1 MSTSHSRKI
10 LWIDDE
16 IELLT
21 PHIMSLN
28 DKGYAITPASNGG
41 DALSLLKENQYD
53 AILLDQMMP
62 GQDGMTTLELI
73 REIEPTLP
81 VIMVTQISDEEFVNE
96 ALGKKINDLLL
107 KPLNAG
113 QIASTLKRVLDQ
125 VKIIEGR
132 VPRAYLT
139 DFSEIREAKQSDP
152 DWRTWIDIYVRLSE
166 WDIEFDKISKTELK
180 EAHLE
185 QKRDCNA
192 LFSDYV
198 ERHYKKWLKGEDSPT
213 LSVDVMDKAVI
224 PLLQQGA
231 QVYFIVLD
239 CLRLDQWLTIEPLL
253 QPYYHISRDYYYSI
267 LPTAT
272 LYARNALFSGLF
284 PKEISERFPQHWQ
297 ETSEDETNTN
307 QYEKQFMKIKL
318 ENRGLFLK
326 PGIRYFKVFD
336 VRGGEEYLRQVSSHE
351 QISLAGLVVNFIDI
365 LTHKRS
371 QLDILQQIAPDEAAF
386 RSLTKS
392 WFMHSALFEIMKIIS
407 QKNVVVLLTSDHGS
421 ILSNRASKAFG
432 SRETSTSLRFKV
444 GNSLG
449 CDATEAIH
457 ITKPEEYKLPAENPS
472 KNYILAKE
480 DFYFVYPNQF
490 HEYKRQ
496 FQGGFQHG
504 GVSIEEMIIPLITMT
519 PKNQV

>member
-1 MSTSHSRKI
+1 MSINNPRNI

-21 PHIMSLN
+21 PHIISLN
-28 DKGYAITPASNGG
+28 DKGYKVTPTSNGG
-41 DALSLLKENQYD
+41 DALSLIKKNKYD

-73 REIEPTLP
+73 REIEPALP
-81 VIMVTQISDEEFVNE
+81 VIMVTQISDENLVDEV
-96 ALGKKINDLLL
+96 LGKKIDDLLL

-132 VPRAYLT
+132 IPKDYLT
-139 DFSEIREAKQSDP
+139 DFSEIRAAKQSNP
-152 DWRTWIDIYVRLSE
+152 DWRTWIEIYVKLSE
-166 WDIEFDKISKTELK
+166 WDIEFDKLSKTDLE
-180 EAHLE
+180 ETHLE

-198 ERHYKKWLKGEDSPT
+198 ERNYTKWLRGEDSPA
-213 LSVDVMDKAVI
+213 LSVDVMDKFVV
-224 PLLQQGA
+224 PLLQQGR

-253 QPYYHISRDYYYSI
+253 QPYFHISRDYYYSI

-284 PKEISERFPQHWQ
+284 PKEISDRFPQHWQ

-307 QYEKQFMKIKL
+307 RYEKQFMKIKL
-318 ENRGLFLK
+318 ENMGLILK
-326 PGIRYFKVFD
+326 PGIRYFKIFD

-392 WFMHSALFEIMKIIS
+392 WFMHSSLFEIMKIIS
-407 QKNVVVLLTSDHGS
+407 QKNVTVLLTSDHGS

-449 CDATEAIH
+449 CDRTEAIH
-457 ITKPEEYKLPAENPS
+457 IAEPEEYKLPAENPS

-480 DFYFVYPNQF
+480 DYYFVYPNQF

-519 PKNQV
+519 SKK